1 MVVIQAKIDTSS
13 RPLTFIL
20 DTGSG
25 GISLD
30 SATCVSLHIQ
40 PRQTDT
46 TISGIGGKKKV
57 CYIFNHAL
65 HVGELKADSL
75 DFYINDYSELTA
87 VYGEKVDGIIGYSF
101 FNRYIINI
109 DFDTARIRIYQ
120 PGKFFYRGGGI
131 VLTPEFNYLPI
142 QDVYVRDNRKIR
154 FPFFMDSGAGLSL
167 LLSDRF
173 AKDSSIILPR
183 RKPVLI
189 QTEGL
194 GGKKNMQLT
203 VVKQVR
209 LGPYRFSDV
218 PTYIYDD
225 SMNITQ
231 YPFTGGL
238 LGNDIMRRF
247 NITYNYPKREI
258 HIAPNTHFNDDFD
271 YAYTGITLYNV
282 NEGVFIENII
292 PGSPAA
298 LGGLRADDEIIG
310 INKNFSGKIQ
320 QYITLLQKAREK
332 VDVIIKR
339 DKQFEMIS
347 IEPES
352 ILR

>member
-1 MVVIQAKIDTSS
+1 MDTSTK
-13 RPLTFIL
+13 PLTFIL

-30 SATCVSLHIQ
+30 STTCAMLHIQ

-46 TISGIGGKKKV
+46 TISGIGGKKRV
-57 CYIFNHAL
+57 CYIFNQKL
-65 HVGELKADSL
+65 HIGTLETDSL
-75 DFYINDYSELTA
+75 DFYINDYSALTA
-87 VYGEKVDGIIGYSF
+87 VYGEKIDGIIGYSF
-101 FNRYIINI
+101 FNRYIIHV
-109 DFDTARIRIYQ
+109 DFDTARIRIYK
-120 PGKFFYRGGGI
+120 PGKMLYGGGI

-142 QDVYVRDNRKIR
+142 QEIYVRDNRKIH
-154 FPFFMDSGAGLSL
+154 FPFYMDSGAGLSL
-167 LLSDRF
+167 LVSDRF

-209 LGPYRFSDV
+209 LGPYRFIDV

-258 HIAPNTHFNDDFD
+258 HIVPNTHFNDDFD

-298 LGGLRADDEIIG
+298 LGGLREEDEIIG

-320 QYITLLQKAREK
+320 QYVNQLQKAKEK
-332 VDVIIKR
+332 IELIIKR
-339 DKQFEMIS
+339 NKQFEMIT

>member
-1 MVVIQAKIDTSS
+1 MDTSS

-30 SATCVSLHIQ
+30 SATCALLHIK
-40 PRQTDT
+40 PTQTDT
-46 TISGIGGKKKV
+46 MITGIGGKKRV
-57 CYIFNHAL
+57 SYIFNQTL
-65 HVGELKADSL
+65 HVGDLRADSL
-75 DFYINDYSELTA
+75 NFYINDYSELTS
-87 VYGEKVDGIIGYSF
+87 VYGEKIDGIIGYSF
-101 FNRYIINI
+101 FNRYIIKV
-109 DFDTARIRIYQ
+109 DFDTALIRIYR
-120 PGKFFYRGGGI
+120 PGKMIYPGGGT
-131 VLTPEFNYLPI
+131 VLTPQFNYLPI
-142 QDVYVRDNRKIR
+142 QDVYVKDNRKMR
-154 FPFFMDSGAGLSL
+154 FPFYMDSGAGLSL
-167 LLSDRF
+167 LLSTRF
-173 AKDSSIILPR
+173 EKDSSIILSR
-183 RKPVLI
+183 RKRVLI

-194 GGKKNMQLT
+194 GGKNTMQLT
-203 VVKQVR
+203 VVKQLR
-209 LGPYRFSDV
+209 LGPYRFLDV
-218 PTYIYDD
+218 PTYIYED
-225 SMNITQ
+225 SMNITE

-247 NITYNYPKREI
+247 NITYNYPAREI
-258 HIAPNTHFNDDFD
+258 YIVPNSHFNDDFD

-298 LGGLRADDEIIG
+298 IAGLREDDEIIG
-310 INKNFSGKIQ
+310 ISKNFSGKIQ
-320 QYITLLQKAREK
+320 QYVNLLQKAKEK

-339 DKQFEMIS
+339 NKQFEMIS